1 MHKLHF
7 LLIYLVTVA
16 GVRTKIDI
24 SGRQDVS
31 SNSVQAL
38 SGRYVT
44 VLMNNGDNVPLNLK
58 EVRAYGKAGRRFG
71 LYVRLQTAVICRLK
85 KTTSI
90 SDFFLVAALAL
101 LRSKEED
108 RIFVR
113 ISEA

>member
-1 MHKLHF
+1 MGNALPSQVEEH
-7 LLIYLVTVA
+7 IAQITSPIDTVA

-24 SGRQDVS
+24 SGQQDVG

-71 LYVRLQTAVICRLK
+71 LYVCKPQSFI
-85 KTTSI
+85 
-90 SDFFLVAALAL
+90 D
-101 LRSKEED
+101 
-108 RIFVR
+108 
-113 ISEA
+113 